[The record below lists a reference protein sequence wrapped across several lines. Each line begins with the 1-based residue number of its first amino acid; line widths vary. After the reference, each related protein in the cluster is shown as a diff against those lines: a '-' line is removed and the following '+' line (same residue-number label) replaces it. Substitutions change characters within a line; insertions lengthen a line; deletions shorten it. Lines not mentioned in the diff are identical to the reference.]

1 MYWINYRQNPNL
13 PFIVLLQKCK
23 SKNFPKDN
31 TTASCTTSITN
42 LQHCNIVTTTP
53 YLCFGNSY
61 ASMHTGYV
69 LPPHYWCVSLIH
81 YPNFLILCCF
91 KIPSGVNHGVE
102 YLNGGLRLRL
112 MNGATKEIWRR
123 LWLSMPNGD
132 GLRVYDIQDAILFLT
147 AAAAATTT
155 TTVVTTTTNTTITTT
170 TTTTI
175 LLLQLLLLFLL
186 LLLHQVKPHPYK
198 NNLLGLLVRDFGRA
212 DALHDT

>member
-1 MYWINYRQNPNL
+1 
-13 PFIVLLQKCK
+13 
-23 SKNFPKDN
+23 
-31 TTASCTTSITN
+31 
-42 LQHCNIVTTTP
+42 
-53 YLCFGNSY
+53 
-61 ASMHTGYV
+61 
-69 LPPHYWCVSLIH
+69 
-81 YPNFLILCCF
+81 
-91 KIPSGVNHGVE
+91 
-102 YLNGGLRLRL
+102 
-112 MNGATKEIWRR
+112 
-123 LWLSMPNGD
+123 MPNGD